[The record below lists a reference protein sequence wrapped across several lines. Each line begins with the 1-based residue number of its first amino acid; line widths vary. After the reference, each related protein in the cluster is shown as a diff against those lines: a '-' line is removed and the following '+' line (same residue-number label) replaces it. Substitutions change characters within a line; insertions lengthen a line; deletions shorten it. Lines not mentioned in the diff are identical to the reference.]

1 MCELPPEFHPRSTI
15 YHPPT
20 EMDYK
25 TTYRSFISSHYL
37 SEGVRITVGLTL
49 PAIFGTYMH
58 HEVMGIT
65 MSLGASCV
73 IMVDN
78 AGPIHHRRNA
88 MIICILV
95 IFISSLLTGFITA
108 FTIGT
113 GILIALFCFLFP
125 MIGVY
130 GTRAGSIGLAALFIM
145 VLNLEERTQ
154 IRGLDLL
161 LNSVYVASGGIW
173 YMLLSLSLY
182 SFRPFKIAQQALGDC
197 IQSTAGYL
205 LLRTALYGRDPD
217 FNHIYSQLLDNQV
230 EIHEKQNLVREL
242 LFKSRDIV
250 KESTNTGRVIL
261 LIFLDI
267 IDLFERVMSAQQDYK
282 LLHEYF
288 DQTEILEK
296 FRDLLIVIS
305 EELNDTGIAV
315 KSAKPYAM
323 NHRMEIMLRELKKH
337 FEQLRDEQRN
347 ASNVEG
353 FIALRNVLDGLEDI
367 ISRLHTIQQY
377 SSYDLKA
384 SREMGVADYDK
395 FVTHQD
401 IDLKLLLENLNW
413 KSNTFRHAIRVS
425 IATTAGFIVAQFFP
439 LGHSY
444 WILLTIIVILKPNY
458 GLTRK
463 RNYDRLLG
471 TVAGAAIGA
480 LILYFIRDRHVI
492 FVLMVILMILAYSFM
507 RTKYLVFV
515 MLMTPYILILFY
527 LLNPLHFG
535 AVIGDRLLDTAI
547 GSGIAFLAN
556 LFIAPAWVKEQ
567 FGSYLLQMIEANKNY
582 FREVS
587 LTFVGEE
594 AEISQYK
601 YARKQAYVALANVTD
616 ALNRMLSEPRRKQK
630 NAADF
635 HQFVVL
641 NYMLASHTATLAS
654 YSRRGNEVPSDPGYH
669 PVIEGVLSIL
679 SKSYTILQ
687 QKNEE
692 TKSVVSLMSNISQTT
707 PQPPEKDPSEGVS
720 LKEGLR
726 IMNEQVT
733 AMIMKRKDELERGIL
748 ESPTRRR
755 LTLVKAVND
764 QFNFIMKIAEDL
776 LKLSTKWQ

>member
-1 MCELPPEFHPRSTI
+1 
-15 YHPPT
+15 
-20 EMDYK
+20 MDYR
-25 TTYRSFISSHYL
+25 TTYRSFINSHYL
-37 SEGVRITVGLTL
+37 SEGIRITAGLTL
-49 PAIFGTYMH
+49 PAILGTYLH

-88 MIICILV
+88 MTICILV
-95 IFISSLLTGFITA
+95 IFTSSLLTGFITA

-113 GILIALFCFLFP
+113 GILIAVFCFLFP

-154 IRGLDLL
+154 MRSLDVL
-161 LNSVYVASGGIW
+161 LNALYVACGGTW

-182 SFRPFKIAQQALGDC
+182 SFRPFKVAQQALGDC

-205 LLRTALYGRDPD
+205 LWRTALYGKDPD
-217 FNHIYSQLLDNQV
+217 FDNIYSHLLDQQV

-242 LFKSRDIV
+242 LFRSRDIV

-282 LLHEYF
+282 LLHQYF
-288 DQTEILEK
+288 DRTEILEK
-296 FRDLLIVIS
+296 FRELLLVIS

-315 KSAKPYAM
+315 KSARPYAM
-323 NHRMEIMLRELKKH
+323 NERMEIMLRELKKD

-377 SSYDLKA
+377 SSYDLKG
-384 SREMGVADYDK
+384 SREMGVVDYER

-401 IDLKLLLENLNW
+401 IDLKLLFENLNW
-413 KSNTFRHAIRVS
+413 KSNTFRHAVRVS
-425 IATTAGFIVAQFFP
+425 IATTAGYIVAQFFP

-444 WILLTIIVILKPNY
+444 WILLTIIVILKPTY
-458 GLTRK
+458 GLTQK

-471 TVAGAAIGA
+471 TVVGAAIGA
-480 LILYFIRDRHVI
+480 LILYLIRDRQVI

-527 LLNPLHFG
+527 LLNPVHFG
-535 AVIGDRLLDTAI
+535 AVIGDRLLDTGI

-556 LFIAPAWVKEQ
+556 LFIAPAWVKER

-587 LTFVGEE
+587 ATFVGEE
-594 AEISQYK
+594 LEISQYK
-601 YARKQAYVALANVTD
+601 YARKMAYVALANVTD

-630 NAADF
+630 DATDF

-654 YSRRGNEVPSDPGYH
+654 YSRKGNQVPADPGYH
-669 PVIEGVLSIL
+669 PVIDGVLSIL
-679 SKSYTILQ
+679 SKSYTLLQ
-687 QKNEE
+687 QKTDE
-692 TKSVVSLMSNISQTT
+692 TKSVVTSMQNISQTT
-707 PQPPEKDPSEGVS
+707 PYPSARDPSDGIS
-720 LKEGLR
+720 YKEGLMK
-726 IMNEQVT
+726 MNEQVT
-733 AMIMKRKDELERGIL
+733 AMVMKRKAELEQGII
-748 ESPTRRR
+748 ESSTRKQ
-755 LTLVKAVND
+755 LTLVKSVND
-764 QFNFIMKIAEDL
+764 QFNFITKIVEDL
-776 LKLSTKWQ
+776 LRLLSKWP

>member
-1 MCELPPEFHPRSTI
+1 
-15 YHPPT
+15 
-20 EMDYK
+20 MDYR

-95 IFISSLLTGFITA
+95 IFMSSLLTGFITA

-154 IRGLDLL
+154 MRSLDLL
-161 LNSVYVASGGIW
+161 LNSVYVACGGIW

-205 LLRTALYGRDPD
+205 LLRTELYGRNPEFED
-217 FNHIYSQLLDNQV
+217 IYSQLLDKQV

-267 IDLFERVMSAQQDYK
+267 IDLFERVMSSQQDFK
-282 LLHEYF
+282 LLHQYF

-296 FRDLLIVIS
+296 FRDLLLVIS

-323 NHRMEIMLRELKKH
+323 NDRMEIMLRELKKD
-337 FEQLRDEQRN
+337 FELLRDEQRN

-353 FIALRNVLDGLEDI
+353 FITLRNMLDGLEDI

-377 SSYDLKA
+377 SSYDLKG
-384 SREMGVADYDK
+384 SREMGVVDYDR

-401 IDLKLLLENLNW
+401 IDLKLLPENLNW

-458 GLTRK
+458 GLTQK

-471 TVAGAAIGA
+471 TVVGAAIGA

-587 LTFVGEE
+587 VTFVGEE
-594 AEISQYK
+594 VEISQYK
-601 YARKQAYVALANVTD
+601 YARKLAYVALANVTD

-654 YSRRGNEVPSDPGYH
+654 YSRRGNEVPADPGYH
-669 PVIEGVLSIL
+669 PAIDAVLSIL
-679 SKSYTILQ
+679 SKSYTLLQ
-687 QKNEE
+687 QKTDE
-692 TKSVVSLMSNISQTT
+692 TKSGVPSMQIISQRTLY
-707 PQPPEKDPSEGVS
+707 PSEKNPSEGIPS
-720 LKEGLR
+720 KEGLR

-733 AMIMKRKDELERGIL
+733 AMIMKRKAELEQGIL
-748 ESPTRRR
+748 ESSTRRR

-776 LKLSTKWQ
+776 LKLTTKWD